1 MNNFIN
7 TIPIGTKLN
16 GKVYQYEI
24 VKVLGQGSFGVTYL
38 ASVKISGDLGSI
50 DAFVAIKEFF
60 MSEINGRDGL
70 TVTTSNQSGLFN
82 KYKCKFI
89 KESQNLA
96 KLKHQ
101 NIIKVLESFEANNT
115 VYYVMDFIE
124 GGSLDEYISHKG
136 CLSEEEAIAISYQ
149 ILDALAY
156 MHSKNMLH
164 LDLKPSNIMMNKGK
178 PVLIDFG
185 LSKQYDD
192 DGNAETST
200 TIGAGTPGY
209 SPIEQSNF
217 SGEISESN
225 GLPVT
230 MDIYALGATIFKMLT
245 GKKPPVASIILNM
258 GFPNDELDS
267 RNISEK
273 ARNVVEQLM
282 SPVRKN
288 RPQSD
293 QAVKCLLDNLSK
305 DHSEFTEISEN
316 INVLDIDISDND
328 YIDKKKSK
336 FNWKVFK
343 YALILLCAIT
353 TILFIF
359 IILKNDFLI
368 NRSTITENVAVPIET
383 DQLSTNLEQQS
394 NILDRKELPN
404 IEYSIS
410 GNTEFGSENSRL
422 CATINGEEVV
432 IGSINY
438 IFGPN
443 NMGFMDIFD
452 QQDYNGDG
460 IRDVMVCDVN
470 IGTAGGSTW
479 AVITYA
485 GDNTFEK
492 SNLISEA
499 SYYQKEISYVNGQAV
514 LDFITID
521 MGERIVKER
530 YGLKNGSLVSLDLPK
545 SKSQAYSILKSVN
558 MEELGE
564 SGSFY
569 FDLNGDGIS
578 EKITTTGSYHFG
590 RSFAFTINGHDYE
603 FNVSNAL
610 WGVGTLHVLKAK
622 TNGFHDIMIE
632 RDTRLVHKWD
642 GSTYISE

>member
-1 MNNFIN
+1 MRNFTN
-7 TIPIGTKLN
+7 TIPIGTRLN
-16 GKVYQYEI
+16 GKVYQYKI
-24 VKVLGQGSFGVTYL
+24 LKVLGQGSFGVTYL

-70 TVTTSNQSGLFN
+70 TVTTSNKTGLFD
-82 KYKCKFI
+82 KYKYKFI

-115 VYYVMDFIE
+115 VYYAMDFID

-164 LDLKPSNIMMNKGK
+164 LDLKPSNIMMDKGK

-192 DGNAETST
+192 EGNAETST

-209 SPIEQSNF
+209 APIEQSNF

-230 MDIYALGATIFKMLT
+230 MDIYALGATMFKMLT
-245 GKKPPVASIILNM
+245 GKRPPVASIILNM

-267 RNISEK
+267 KKISAK
-273 ARNVVEQLM
+273 TRNVVEQLM
-282 SPVRKN
+282 SPVWKD

-293 QAVKCLLDNLSK
+293 QAIKCLLDNLSK
-305 DHSEFTEISEN
+305 DHSEFTEFSDN
-316 INVLDIDISDND
+316 INVIDIDDDS
-328 YIDKKKSK
+328 DKKRHK
-336 FNWKVFK
+336 FNWKTFK
-343 YALILLCAIT
+343 AILMLLCGVTAI
-353 TILFIF
+353 L
-359 IILKNDFLI
+359 IIIRLENNYLL
-368 NRSTITENVAVPIET
+368 NRSTITESVTAPVET
-383 DQLSTNLEQQS
+383 DEFSTDLEEHP
-394 NILDRKELPN
+394 NIVDRKKLPN
-404 IEYSIS
+404 IVYSIS
-410 GNTEFGSENSRL
+410 GNTEFGGENSQL
-422 CATINGEEVV
+422 CATIDGEEVV

-438 IFGPN
+438 IFGPY

-452 QQDYNGDG
+452 QQDYNADG
-460 IRDVMVCDVN
+460 IRDVMVCDAN
-470 IGTAGGSTW
+470 IGSAGGSTW

-514 LDFITID
+514 LDFISID

-530 YGLKNGSLVSLDLPK
+530 YGLKNGNLVSLDLPK

-569 FDLNGDGIS
+569 FDLNGDGTS
-578 EKITTTGSYHFG
+578 EKITTTGYGHFG
-590 RSFAFTINGHDYE
+590 RNFVFKMNGREYE
-603 FNVSNAL
+603 FSVDNAL
-610 WGVGTLHVLKAK
+610 WGAGTLHILKTK
-622 TNGFHDIMIE
+622 TNGIHDIMVE
-632 RDTRLVHKWD
+632 QDTRLVHKWD
-642 GSTYISE
+642 GSTYTSV

>member
-1 MNNFIN
+1 MRNYTN
-7 TIPIGTKLN
+7 TIPIGTRLN

-24 VKVLGQGSFGVTYL
+24 LKVLGQGSFGVTYL
-38 ASVKISGDLGSI
+38 ASVKISGNLGSI

-60 MSEINGRDGL
+60 MSEINGREGL
-70 TVTTSNQSGLFN
+70 TVTTSNKAGLFD

-89 KESQNLA
+89 KEAQNLA

-115 VYYVMDFIE
+115 VYYAMNFIKD
-124 GGSLDEYISHKG
+124 GSLDEYISHKG
-136 CLSEEEAIAISYQ
+136 SLSEAETIAISYQ

-164 LDLKPSNIMMNKGK
+164 LDLKPSNIMMDKGK

-192 DGNAETST
+192 EGNAETST

-209 SPIEQSNF
+209 APIEQSNF
-217 SGEISESN
+217 TGEISESN

-230 MDIYALGATIFKMLT
+230 MDIYALGATMFKMLT
-245 GKKPPVASIILNM
+245 GKRPPVASIILNT
-258 GFPNDELDS
+258 GFPKNELDPKK
-267 RNISEK
+267 ISEK

-282 SPVRKN
+282 SPVRKD

-293 QAVKCLLDNLSK
+293 ESVKHLFDILSK
-305 DHSEFTEISEN
+305 DNSEFTKIIDN
-316 INVLDIDISDND
+316 INVIGIELSDTNCNYQKKRKTIWKILAVIFILLFVITGISIAFKNRFSPSPEITITDSNTNE
-328 YIDKKKSK
+328 IVENATSEPIKEEWQNIVDKKE
-336 FNWKVFK
+336 VP
-343 YALILLCAIT
+343 
-353 TILFIF
+353 
-359 IILKNDFLI
+359 
-368 NRSTITENVAVPIET
+368 NVV
-383 DQLSTNLEQQS
+383 
-394 NILDRKELPN
+394 
-404 IEYSIS
+404 YSIS
-410 GNTEFGSENSRL
+410 GNTEFGGENSQL
-422 CATINGEEVV
+422 CATIDGEEVV

-438 IFGPN
+438 IFGPY

-460 IRDVMVCDVN
+460 IRDVMVCDAN
-470 IGTAGGSTW
+470 IGSAGGSTW

-514 LDFITID
+514 LDFIKID

-530 YGLKNGSLVSLDLPK
+530 YGLKNGNLVSLDLPK

-564 SGSFY
+564 SGSFN

-578 EKITTTGSYHFG
+578 ETITTTGSYHFG
-590 RSFAFTINGHDYE
+590 RSFVFKMNGREYE
-603 FNVSNAL
+603 FSVDNAL
-610 WGVGTLHVLKAK
+610 WGVGTLHILKTK
-622 TNGFHDIMIE
+622 TNGIHDIMVE
-632 RDTRLVHKWD
+632 QDTRLVHKWD
-642 GSTYISE
+642 GSTYTSV